1 MFHALQK
8 NKIVGAGAFA
18 SDRCRRP
25 QLLRQCAQLLTI
37 NRRDSARYTA
47 MAIETEKKYHL
58 GAKRLE
64 EITQKLLELG
74 ARFEKEVFE
83 VNYQHRG
90 GEMDER
96 GATLRLRKIGDFTV
110 LTYKE
115 KVKTDNGA
123 KRKIEYETNVSDV
136 DAAEA
141 IIERLGYRLTAVYE
155 KRRKYWSFADVEVVV
170 DELPF
175 GLYMEIE
182 GTEEAISKAEKK
194 LGLMDLEYEP
204 RGYPR
209 LTIKYGRMKGDVAEA
224 KFER

>member
-1 MFHALQK
+1 
-8 NKIVGAGAFA
+8 
-18 SDRCRRP
+18 
-25 QLLRQCAQLLTI
+25 
-37 NRRDSARYTA
+37 

-58 GAKRLE
+58 GPKRLD
-64 EITQKLLELG
+64 EITQKLVDLG
-74 ARFEKEVFE
+74 AHFEKEVFE

-115 KVKTDNGA
+115 RVKGDNGA

-136 DAAEA
+136 DAAEH
-141 IIERLGYRLTAVYE
+141 IIERLGYKLTAVYE
-155 KRRKYWSFADVEVVV
+155 KRRKYWRFGEVEVVL

-182 GTEEAISKAEKK
+182 GTEDAIEKAAKR
-194 LGLMDLEYEP
+194 LGLKEIEHEP

-209 LTIKYGRMKGDVAEA
+209 LTIKYGKMNGDVAEA
-224 KFER
+224 KFDRA

>member
-1 MFHALQK
+1 M
-8 NKIVGAGAFA
+8 N
-18 SDRCRRP
+18 
-25 QLLRQCAQLLTI
+25 
-37 NRRDSARYTA
+37 
-47 MAIETEKKYHL
+47 IETEKKYRL
-58 GAKRLE
+58 TEKRHD
-64 EITQKLLELG
+64 EIVRKLTELG
-74 ARFEKEVFE
+74 ADFSKEVFE

-115 KVKTDNGA
+115 KVRSESGA
-123 KRKIEYETNVSDV
+123 KQKLEYETSVSDV
-136 DAAEA
+136 DATEK

-155 KRRKYWSFADVEVVV
+155 KRRKYWHLNDVEVVM

-182 GTEEAISKAEKK
+182 GTIDSIAKAEKR
-194 LGLMDLEYEP
+194 LGLKEAEHEP

-209 LTIKYGRMKGDVAEA
+209 LTFKYGREINGVMEA
-224 KFER
+224 RFTRSTAA

>member
-1 MFHALQK
+1 
-8 NKIVGAGAFA
+8 
-18 SDRCRRP
+18 
-25 QLLRQCAQLLTI
+25 
-37 NRRDSARYTA
+37 
-47 MAIETEKKYHL
+47 MAIETERKYRLGKK
-58 GAKRLE
+58 RVE
-64 EITQKLLELG
+64 EITQRLVDLG
-74 ARFEKEVFE
+74 ATFEKEVFE

-96 GATLRLRKIGDFTV
+96 GATLRLRKIGDFSV

-115 KVKTDNGA
+115 KVRSDNGT

-136 DAAEA
+136 AAAER

-155 KRRKYWSFADVEVVV
+155 KRRKYWQFGNTEIVL

-182 GTEEAISKAEKK
+182 GTEDAIGKVEKA
-194 LGLMDLEYEP
+194 LGLKDVEHEP

-209 LTIKYGRMKGDVAEA
+209 LTIKYGKMNGEVAEA
-224 KFER
+224 KFERSPVA

>member
-1 MFHALQK
+1 
-8 NKIVGAGAFA
+8 
-18 SDRCRRP
+18 
-25 QLLRQCAQLLTI
+25 
-37 NRRDSARYTA
+37 

-58 GAKRLE
+58 GEKRLE
-64 EITQKLLELG
+64 EITYRLVELG
-74 ARFEKEVFE
+74 ATFEKEVFE

-96 GATLRLRKIGDFTV
+96 GATLRLRKIGDYTT

-115 KVKTDNGA
+115 KVKSENGA
-123 KRKIEYETNVSDV
+123 KKKIEFETNVSDV
-136 DAAEA
+136 YAAEA

-155 KRRKYWSFADVEVVV
+155 KRRKYWNLGAVEVVI

-182 GTEEAISKAEKK
+182 GTSEEIDRAQKK
-194 LGLMDLEYEP
+194 LGLKEVEHEP

-209 LTIKYGRMKGDVAEA
+209 LTIKYGKMNGEVAEA
-224 KFER
+224 RFERSGAAER

>member
-1 MFHALQK
+1 
-8 NKIVGAGAFA
+8 
-18 SDRCRRP
+18 
-25 QLLRQCAQLLTI
+25 
-37 NRRDSARYTA
+37 
-47 MAIETEKKYHL
+47 MAIEIEKKYHL
-58 GAKRLE
+58 GEKRLE
-64 EITQKLLELG
+64 EITQKLVELG
-74 ARFEKEVFE
+74 ATFEKEVFE

-90 GEMDER
+90 GDMDER

-115 KVKTDNGA
+115 RVATENGTKT
-123 KRKIEYETNVSDV
+123 KIEFETNVSDV

-155 KRRKYWSFADVEVVV
+155 KRRKYWRLDNVEVVL

-182 GTEEAISKAEKK
+182 GTAEAIERAQKK
-194 LGLMDLEYEP
+194 LGLKEIEHEP

-209 LTIKYGRMKGDVAEA
+209 LTIKYGEMKGEVAEA
-224 KFER
+224 KFERR